1 MSTLPQD
8 LSELKKLTDH
18 DVYVL
23 NGYEVYAI
31 VPMEGGGFSRLP
43 SNPTGLNEFTIIL
56 AGDAETARLS
66 LLGRYKDHG
75 AINAIVQKELGP
87 LHAIVP
93 KGTKPMKGAPAKSA
107 PAPPPASEAAAPPSA
122 DTPGPVG

>member
-43 SNPTGLNEFTIIL
+43 NNPTGLNEFTIIL
-56 AGDAETARLS
+56 AADAETARLS

-93 KGTKPMKGAPAKSA
+93 KGTKPMKGTPPAKSA
-107 PAPPPASEAAAPPSA
+107 PTPAPEAAAEPA
-122 DTPGPVG
+122 TAEK